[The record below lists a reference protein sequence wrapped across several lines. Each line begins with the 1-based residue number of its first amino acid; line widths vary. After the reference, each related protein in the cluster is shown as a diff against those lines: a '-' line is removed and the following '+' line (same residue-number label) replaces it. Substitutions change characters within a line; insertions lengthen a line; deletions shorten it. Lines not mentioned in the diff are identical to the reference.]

1 MSNNCANIDHVNRTI
16 INLIQQQLE
25 IRQKYRY
32 IYIVIMIRFF
42 TDNPIVNQ

>member
-32 IYIVIMIRFF
+32 IYSDHDSILHR
-42 TDNPIVNQ
+42 